1 MDKTRNSVCV
11 LCLVALLAF
20 FWIGCESQLISTDWE
35 GEYEMK
41 TQVIVVYQDNTK
53 DTIRTD
59 LQTPVS
65 IYKDKGELFVST
77 FFLGMPNYDC
87 EEPITLIKLPQRIQ
101 CKLDSVEDVVVNTSP
116 IVVMNDGLIYTITNG
131 VILGSKPILIKGC
144 TLNSITFSRSEIFEV
159 SMVNQEGTKI
169 DDLTCCFDYKPIN
182 KVEDIF
188 TYYSWE
194 VNLIFENTPF
204 ISFEN
209 QGIAGIKYQNI
220 LRKKK

>member
-65 IYKDKGELFVST
+65 IYKDKGHWYVFT
-77 FFLGMPNYDC
+77 YHLGVPNFDF
-87 EEPITLIKLPQRIQ
+87 EEPITQIKLPQRIQ

-116 IVVMNDGLIYTITNG
+116 VVIITDGIISTLVHG
-131 VILGSKPILIKGC
+131 VRLGSKPILIKGC
-144 TLNSITFSRSEIFEV
+144 TSNSITFNKSEVFDV
-159 SMVNQEGTKI
+159 LMVNQEGNAKNNI
-169 DDLTCCFDYKPIN
+169 ACYFDYKPIN

-188 TYYSWE
+188 TYYTWE

-220 LRKKK
+220 LRKK

>member
-65 IYKDKGELFVST
+65 VYKDKGHRYVST
-77 FFLGMPNYDC
+77 YHLGVPNFDF
-87 EEPITLIKLPQRIQ
+87 EEPITQIKLPQRIQ
-101 CKLDSVEDVVVNTSP
+101 CKLDSVENVTENTSP
-116 IVVMNDGLIYTITNG
+116 VVIITDGIISTVAHG
-131 VILGSKPILIKGC
+131 VRLGSKPILIKGC
-144 TLNSITFSRSEIFEV
+144 TSNSITFNKSEVFDV
-159 SMVNQEGTKI
+159 LMVNQEGDAKNNI
-169 DDLTCCFDYKPIN
+169 ACYFDYKSIN

-188 TYYSWE
+188 TYYTWE

-220 LRKKK
+220 LRKK

>member
-41 TQVIVVYQDNTK
+41 TQVIVVYQNNTR
-53 DTIRTD
+53 DTLRTD

-65 IYKDKGELFVST
+65 IYKDKGHRYVST
-77 FFLGMPNYDC
+77 YHLGVPNFDF
-87 EEPITLIKLPQRIQ
+87 EEPITQIKLPQRIQ
-101 CKLDSVEDVVVNTSP
+101 CKLDSVENVTENTSP
-116 IVVMNDGLIYTITNG
+116 IVIITDGIISTLAHG
-131 VILGSKPILIKGC
+131 VRLGSKPILIKGC
-144 TLNSITFSRSEIFEV
+144 TSNSITFNKSEVFDV
-159 SMVNQEGTKI
+159 LMVNQEGDAKNNI
-169 DDLTCCFDYKPIN
+169 ACYFDYKSIN

-188 TYYSWE
+188 TYYTWE

-220 LRKKK
+220 LRKK

>member
-20 FWIGCESQLISTDWE
+20 FGIGCESQLISTDWE

-65 IYKDKGELFVST
+65 IYKDKGHRYVST
-77 FFLGMPNYDC
+77 YHLGVPNFDF
-87 EEPITLIKLPQRIQ
+87 EEPITQIKLPQRIQ
-101 CKLDSVEDVVVNTSP
+101 CKLDSVENVTGNTSP
-116 IVVMNDGLIYTITNG
+116 VVIITDGIISTEAHG
-131 VILGSKPILIKGC
+131 VRLGSKPILIKGC
-144 TLNSITFSRSEIFEV
+144 TSNSITFNKSEVFDV
-159 SMVNQEGTKI
+159 LMVNQEGDAKNNI
-169 DDLTCCFDYKPIN
+169 ACYFDYKSIN

-188 TYYSWE
+188 TYYTWE

-220 LRKKK
+220 LRKK

>member
-41 TQVIVVYQDNTK
+41 TQVIVVYQDNTR
-53 DTIRTD
+53 DTLRTD

-65 IYKDKGELFVST
+65 IYKDKGHRYIST
-77 FFLGMPNYDC
+77 YHLGVPNFDF
-87 EEPITLIKLPQRIQ
+87 EEPITQIKLPQRIQ
-101 CKLDSVEDVVVNTSP
+101 CKLDSVENVTENTSP
-116 IVVMNDGLIYTITNG
+116 VVIITDGIISTVAHG
-131 VILGSKPILIKGC
+131 VRLGSKPILIKGC
-144 TLNSITFSRSEIFEV
+144 TSNSITFNKSEVFDV
-159 SMVNQEGTKI
+159 LMVNQEGDAKNNI
-169 DDLTCCFDYKPIN
+169 ACYFDYKSIN

-188 TYYSWE
+188 TYYTWE

>member
-11 LCLVALLAF
+11 LCLVALLGF

-41 TQVIVVYQDNTK
+41 TQVIVVYQNNTR
-53 DTIRTD
+53 DTLRTD

-65 IYKDKGELFVST
+65 IYKNKGHRYVST
-77 FFLGMPNYDC
+77 YHLGVPNFDF
-87 EEPITLIKLPQRIQ
+87 EEPITQIKLPQRIQ
-101 CKLDSVEDVVVNTSP
+101 CKLDSVENVTENTSP
-116 IVVMNDGLIYTITNG
+116 VVIITDGIISTLVHG
-131 VILGSKPILIKGC
+131 VRLGSKPILIKGC
-144 TLNSITFSRSEIFEV
+144 TSNSITFNKSEVFDV
-159 SMVNQEGTKI
+159 LMVNQEGDAKNNI
-169 DDLTCCFDYKPIN
+169 ACYFDYKSIN

-188 TYYSWE
+188 TYYTWE

-220 LRKKK
+220 LRKK

>member
-65 IYKDKGELFVST
+65 IYKDKGHRYVST
-77 FFLGMPNYDC
+77 YHLGVPNFDF
-87 EEPITLIKLPQRIQ
+87 EEPITQIKLPQRIQ
-101 CKLDSVEDVVVNTSP
+101 CKLDSVENVTENTSP
-116 IVVMNDGLIYTITNG
+116 VVIITDGIISTVAHG
-131 VILGSKPILIKGC
+131 VRLGSKPILIKGC
-144 TLNSITFSRSEIFEV
+144 TSNSITFNKSEVFDV
-159 SMVNQEGTKI
+159 LMVNQEGDAKNNI
-169 DDLTCCFDYKPIN
+169 ACYFDYKSIN

-188 TYYSWE
+188 TYYTWE

-220 LRKKK
+220 LRKK

>member
-1 MDKTRNSVCV
+1 MDRINNVCV
-11 LCLVALLAF
+11 LFLMALSSIFLM
-20 FWIGCESQLISTDWE
+20 GCEDSLVGVDWE

-41 TQVIVVYQDNTK
+41 TQVIVVYQNNTR
-53 DTIRTD
+53 DTLRTD

-65 IYKDKGELFVST
+65 IYKNKGHRYVST
-77 FFLGMPNYDC
+77 YHLGVPNFDF
-87 EEPITLIKLPQRIQ
+87 EEPITQIKLPQRIQ

-116 IVVMNDGLIYTITNG
+116 VVIITDGIISTLAHG
-131 VILGSKPILIKGC
+131 VRLGSKPILIKGC
-144 TLNSITFSRSEIFEV
+144 TSNSITFNKSEVFDV
-159 SMVNQEGTKI
+159 LMVNQEGNSKNNI
-169 DDLTCCFDYKPIN
+169 ACYFDYKPIN

-188 TYYSWE
+188 TYYTWE

-220 LRKKK
+220 LRKK

>member
-144 TLNSITFSRSEIFEV
+144 TSNSITFNKSEVFDV
-159 SMVNQEGTKI
+159 LMVNQEGDAKNNI
-169 DDLTCCFDYKPIN
+169 ACYFDYKSIN

-188 TYYSWE
+188 TYYTWE

-220 LRKKK
+220 LRKK

>member
-41 TQVIVVYQDNTK
+41 TQVIVVYQNNTR
-53 DTIRTD
+53 DTLRTD

-65 IYKDKGELFVST
+65 IYKDKGHRYVST
-77 FFLGMPNYDC
+77 YHLGVPNFDF
-87 EEPITLIKLPQRIQ
+87 EEPITQIKLPQRIQ
-101 CKLDSVEDVVVNTSP
+101 CKLDSVENVTENTSS
-116 IVVMNDGLIYTITNG
+116 VVIITDGIISSVAHG
-131 VILGSKPILIKGC
+131 VRLGSKPILIKGC
-144 TLNSITFSRSEIFEV
+144 TSNSITFNKSEVFDV
-159 SMVNQEGTKI
+159 LMVNQEGDAKNNI
-169 DDLTCCFDYKPIN
+169 ACYFDYKSIN

-188 TYYSWE
+188 TYYTWE

-220 LRKKK
+220 LRKK

>member
-65 IYKDKGELFVST
+65 IYKDKGHRYIST
-77 FFLGMPNYDC
+77 YHLGVPNFDF
-87 EEPITLIKLPQRIQ
+87 EEPITHIKLPQRIQ
-101 CKLDSVEDVVVNTSP
+101 CKLDSVENVTENTSP
-116 IVVMNDGLIYTITNG
+116 VVIITDGIISTVAHG
-131 VILGSKPILIKGC
+131 VRLGSKPILIKGC
-144 TLNSITFSRSEIFEV
+144 TSNSITFNKSEVFDV
-159 SMVNQEGTKI
+159 LMVNQEGDAKNNI
-169 DDLTCCFDYKPIN
+169 ACYFDYKSIN

-188 TYYSWE
+188 TYYTWE

-220 LRKKK
+220 LRKK

>member
-1 MDKTRNSVCV
+1 
-11 LCLVALLAF
+11 VALLAF

-65 IYKDKGELFVST
+65 IYKDKGKLFVST

-144 TLNSITFSRSEIFEV
+144 TLNSITFSRSEVFDV
-159 SMVNQEGTKI
+159 LMVNQEGDAKDNI
-169 DDLTCCFDYKPIN
+169 ACYFDYKSIN

-188 TYYSWE
+188 TYYTWE

-209 QGIAGIKYQNI
+209 QGIAGIKYHNI
-220 LRKKK
+220 LRKK